1 MAAED
6 RFDGQE
12 RRVDRP
18 SPRLTP
24 ESVWPF
30 FVSFICAEALMV
42 LPVLMT

>member
-1 MAAED
+1 MARKAAST
-6 RFDGQE
+6 G
-12 RRVDRP
+12 P